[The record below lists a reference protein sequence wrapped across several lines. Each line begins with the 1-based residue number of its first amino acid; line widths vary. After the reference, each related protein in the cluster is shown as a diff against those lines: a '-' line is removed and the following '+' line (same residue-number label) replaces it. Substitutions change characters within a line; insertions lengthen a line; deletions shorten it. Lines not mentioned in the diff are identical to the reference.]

1 MNNLSQY
8 IIEKLKLNKDS
19 NYKPE
24 YNYHPQTYN
33 ELKDLLR
40 KLLKERGEDADLNDI
55 DVTAVHEMWE
65 LFRHLDPH
73 NIDISKW
80 DVSKVRAFSRMFIG
94 CKNFNCDL
102 SEWDMSSATH
112 INHMFFE
119 CEKFNCDLEPWGKT
133 INFDKIVT
141 INDPFY
147 GCKSLKKIPTWWK
160 EDEDPWKK

>member
-55 DVTAVHEMWE
+55 DVTNVHEMWE
-65 LFRHLDPH
+65 LFRYLDPH

-80 DVSKVRAFSRMFIG
+80 DVSKVRAFSRMFID

-112 INHMFFE
+112 INHMFFD

-141 INDPFY
+141 MNDPFY

>member
-40 KLLKERGEDADLNDI
+40 KLLKERGKDADLNDI
-55 DVTAVHEMWE
+55 DVTDVHEMWE
-65 LFRHLDPH
+65 LFRYLDPH

-80 DVSKVRAFSRMFIG
+80 DVSTVRAFSRMFID

-147 GCKSLKKIPTWWK
+147 GCKSLKKIPTWWL
-160 EDEDPWKK
+160 EDDNWK

>member
-40 KLLKERGEDADLNDI
+40 KLLKERGKDANLNDI

-65 LFRHLDPH
+65 LFRDLDPH

-141 INDPFY
+141 MDGPFY